1 MRSIV
6 FGVIKHRLRLH
17 LPTAVTKERAVSA
30 IGRRYLLLAL
40 AALVS
45 PLSAG
50 FLLLGISAFENIGE
64 GIWALR
70 VSALVGYPAMFVL
83 GLPAHLFLKRIGWT
97 NIWGYLIAGLLVGAV
112 AYIVMFSSVIVNNFH
127 LAADSERSLAPSAA
141 ILLLMAFFGGLSS
154 AVFWA
159 IARPDRP

>member
-1 MRSIV
+1 M
-6 FGVIKHRLRLH
+6 
-17 LPTAVTKERAVSA
+17 SA
-30 IGRRYLLLAL
+30 IGRRGLLLAL

-50 FLLLGISAFENIGE
+50 FLLLGISAFGNIGE

-83 GLPAHLFLKRIGWT
+83 GLPAHLSLKRIGWT
-97 NIWGYLIAGLLVGAV
+97 NIWGYLIAGLLVGA
-112 AYIVMFSSVIVNNFH
+112 IVYAVLFSTAIVNNFH
-127 LAADSERSLAPSAA
+127 LAADSGRSLAPSAA
-141 ILLLMAFFGGLSS
+141 ILLLMAFFGVLSS
-154 AVFWA
+154 VVFWA